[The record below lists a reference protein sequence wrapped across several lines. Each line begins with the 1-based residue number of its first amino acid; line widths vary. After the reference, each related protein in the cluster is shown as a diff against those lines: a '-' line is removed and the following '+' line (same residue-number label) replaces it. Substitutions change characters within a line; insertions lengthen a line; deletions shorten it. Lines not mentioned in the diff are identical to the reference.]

1 MRSMPDAQPPRMQQ
15 HFIEGAPRLHY
26 SLSGANGLPTLVL
39 LHGSTQH
46 ARAWDD
52 LTPMLPDYRVA
63 ALDLRG
69 HGESE
74 WNGTYSP
81 DDYLDDVDRLI
92 DVLDV
97 RSVVLAGHS
106 MGSLIAM
113 RYTAARP
120 DRVSA
125 AIFVDIDARPPDSQG
140 ENLHRAG
147 ARDGLSFDSVDEAR
161 ARVTRLRPDAQDDA
175 VERIMAANFLP
186 RGDGYIEGYDRQTL
200 AQFAPWDNRELLA
213 GIECPTLVLRGGES
227 TVHGRDAADEIMR
240 ILPNAQFHEF
250 PELSHMLHL
259 EAPAQVASVMRDFLR
274 ETDNGA

>member
-1 MRSMPDAQPPRMQQ
+1 MPDAQPSRMQH
-15 HFIEGAPRLHY
+15 HFIEGVPRLHY
-26 SLSGANGLPTLVL
+26 SLSGQGDLPTLVL

-52 LTPMLPDYRVA
+52 VAPKLPEYRVA

-74 WNGTYSP
+74 WNGAYSP
-81 DDYLDDVDRLI
+81 DDYLNDVDRLI

-97 RSVVLAGHS
+97 PSVALAGHS

-147 ARDGLSFDSVDEAR
+147 ARDGLSFDSSDEAW

-186 RGDGYIEGYDRQTL
+186 RGGGYIEGYDRQTL
-200 AQFAPWDNRELLA
+200 AQFAPWDNRELLT
-213 GIECPTLVLRGGES
+213 GIECPTLVLRGGAS
-227 TVHGRDAADEIMR
+227 MVHSRDAADEMMR
-240 ILPNAQFHEF
+240 TLPNGRFHEF
-250 PELSHMLHL
+250 PNLSHLLHL
-259 EAPAQVASVMRDFLR
+259 EQPEQIAAAMHGFLR
-274 ETDNGA
+274 ETGNGA